1 MQPEIQDIIIRAL
14 HEDIGRGDV
23 TVTATIPPEAR
34 GSFKFVAREKMIVC
48 GAKIAEQVF
57 AQLSPDISFHARV
70 KEGEMVQPGTVIAT
84 IEGFTAPILTGER
97 VALNLWQRMCGIAT
111 LTHEYVQ
118 AVKGTKAII
127 RDTRKTMPGLRV
139 LDKYAVLMGGGQNHR
154 MRLDDAVLIKDNH
167 IAACGSVT
175 AAIQKAR
182 GQNLP
187 VTVECDTLAQVE
199 EALRAGVDSILL
211 DNMSPDLLRQAVAL
225 VKGKVKLEASGG
237 VTLSNISAIAE
248 TGVDYIAIGALTHS
262 ARSVDIGLDF

>member
-70 KEGEMVQPGTVIAT
+70 KEGEMVQPG
-84 IEGFTAPILTGER
+84 TGER